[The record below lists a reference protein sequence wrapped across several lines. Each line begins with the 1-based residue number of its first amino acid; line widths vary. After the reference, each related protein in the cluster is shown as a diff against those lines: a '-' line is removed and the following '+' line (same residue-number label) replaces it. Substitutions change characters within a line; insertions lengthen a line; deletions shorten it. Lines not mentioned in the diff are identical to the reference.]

1 MFGGEKVVIKKT
13 KHSKAIQKVLGDF
26 RLFAKNFIKI
36 IDNNGDSVPFIL
48 NAEQE
53 QFTNEMTKYNIIL
66 KGRQIGFT
74 TWSLAYMLY
83 SAMTKS
89 DTSYIIMTHHNKVT
103 QSLLRKLKKM
113 YNSLPHDKYPNLF
126 PTLEISNRDEMYMS
140 NGSRIVV
147 GTAGGEDSISG
158 NTFELIHLSEMA
170 KYPNEAQ
177 EEIIA
182 TSIPALAKNPNSK
195 IIIESTAMG
204 YNTYQEMFIKAYRGK
219 ESVWKAH
226 FYSWL
231 AKAYSSQFKHS
242 FDEAEEWFKV
252 HNKGARMASK
262 DLEHD
267 EIELKEKHGASFR
280 QLMFRR
286 YYIETNSIDKFHR
299 EFPTTPDEAFAE
311 SNMSVFDTK
320 IIIERI
326 QNVIPP
332 LKNNEVMGD
341 IPDTLK
347 PYLNKSLFLYH
358 LPKKGIKHYGGV
370 DVASGTGGDNDNSTI
385 SIYNAEGQQM
395 ASFYANDVPVYEFA
409 KIVNS
414 LGRFFNYAYICVE
427 RNSYGLPL
435 LEKLRKE
442 YGYMNLLK
450 QKIFDQK
457 GKKKLQLGFMTTTT
471 SKPILI
477 NDFKENFEL
486 GMINIECV
494 QTLEEMKIFQEIKG
508 KMGNKKGA
516 NLHDDLVIANAM
528 ACQAMK
534 QSKYYVDI

>member
-1 MFGGEKVVIKKT
+1 MVLTKT
-13 KHSKAIQKVLGDF
+13 KNKKLQKVLDDP
-26 RLFAKNFIKI
+26 RLFFKNFIKI
-36 IDNNGDSVPFIL
+36 VDNNGDTIPFVM
-48 NAEQE
+48 NPEQE
-53 QFTNEMTKYNIIL
+53 QFTNEMVKYNIIL

-83 SAMTKS
+83 SACTKP
-89 DTSYIIMTHHNKVT
+89 DTNYLMMTHHNKVT
-103 QSLLRKLKKM
+103 QSLLRRINKM
-113 YNSLPHDKYPNLF
+113 YNSLPHDKYSDLF
-126 PTLEISNRDEMYMS
+126 PKKLISNRDEIYFE
-140 NGSRIVV
+140 NGSRIQVA
-147 GTAGGEDSISG
+147 TAGGEDSISG

-204 YNTYQEMFIKAYRGK
+204 YNVYQEMFVKAYRGK

-231 AKAYSSQFKHS
+231 AKAYSDQFKHS
-242 FDEAEEWFKV
+242 FDEAETWFKL
-252 HNKGARMASK
+252 HNKGARMSTN

-267 EIELKEKHGASFR
+267 EMILRDQYKATFR

-286 YYIETNSIDKFHR
+286 YYIETNSLEKFMR

-311 SNMSVFDTK
+311 SNNAVFDTK
-320 IIIERI
+320 KIIERMGSL
-326 QNVIPP
+326 IPP
-332 LKNNEVMGD
+332 LETKEIYD
-341 IPDTLK
+341 ELPDTLK
-347 PYLNKSLFLYH
+347 PYINKNLFIYH
-358 LPKKGIKHYGGV
+358 MPKRGIKHYAGV
-370 DVASGTGGDNDNSTI
+370 DVASGTGGENDNSTMA
-385 SIYNAEGQQM
+385 IYNAEGQQM
-395 ASFYANDVPVYEFA
+395 ASFYANDVPVYKFA
-409 KIVNS
+409 EIVNS
-414 LGRFFNYAYICVE
+414 LGRFFNYAFICVE

-442 YGYMNLLK
+442 YGYLNLLK

-471 SKPILI
+471 TKPIII
-477 NDFKENFEL
+477 NDLKENFEL

-494 QTLEEMKIFQEIKG
+494 ETLEEMKIYQEVKG
-508 KMGNKKGA
+508 KMGNKKGT
-516 NLHDDLVIANAM
+516 NLHDDLVIATAM
-528 ACQAMK
+528 CCQAMK